1 MRKYCS
7 HEAKTKYCKNKTG
20 SPKELL
26 KIKNTIDEMKNSAE
40 GLENKVKEIA

>member
-1 MRKYCS
+1 MKQKQS
-7 HEAKTKYCKNKTG
+7 TVETKHTG